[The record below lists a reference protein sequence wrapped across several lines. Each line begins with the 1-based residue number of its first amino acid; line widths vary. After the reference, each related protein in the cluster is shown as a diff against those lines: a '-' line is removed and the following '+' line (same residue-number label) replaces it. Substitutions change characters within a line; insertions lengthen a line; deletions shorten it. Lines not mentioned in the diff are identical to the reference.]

1 MKAVILCGGKGTRMS
16 EVTQALPKPLAM
28 IGDRPI
34 LWHIMKIYQ
43 YYGVDEFILLLGYKG
58 EKIKEYFLNYDWQ
71 HHSMQL
77 DMATGEM
84 KLLGKKENWK
94 ITFLDTGEDTMTGGR
109 LKQAQDY
116 IGDETFM
123 MTYGDGLANINMF
136 HLLKRHQDLGATAT
150 VTGIEKKSQYGTL
163 KVYNGMAQSFSEK
176 TDSIGMINGGF
187 FVLSPKVFDYL
198 TDDDQCVFEAEPLQ
212 KLADDGE
219 LAVYEHHGFWTA
231 IDTYKN
237 LKEINDMWTDGK
249 QPWKV
254 W

>member
-84 KLLGKKENWK
+84 KLLGKSENWK

-136 HLLKRHQDLGATAT
+136 HLLKRHQDLGAAAT

-187 FVLSPKVFDYL
+187 FVLSSKVFDYL

-212 KLADDGE
+212 NLANDGE